1 LPVKQ
6 EINSQKNI
14 TEELQQIKED
24 LRRKE
29 IEVNRL
35 KAENDEL

>member
-1 LPVKQ
+1 MPAKQ
-6 EINSQKNI
+6 ELTSQRNI
-14 TEELQQIKED
+14 TEELQQIKEE
-24 LRRKE
+24 LRKKE